1 MKKRRKIP
9 VVLDPDEIKA
19 IKEAPNA
26 RYKSGARDKAIINL
40 VLNTGLRVD
49 EVINLKLENI
59 DLKNKVVTLDHAK
72 NDSFGNVV
80 FNSDEVVRL
89 IRNWLSVRP
98 KSEWLF
104 CTITKKKKIADKGI
118 TKPGGKLSRHNL
130 TGMIKQRAKRAGI
143 TKTIGFHTLR
153 HTYATWLYINS
164 HDIENVRQQLRH
176 KSITSTIIYTQTAW
190 QFEGHKALNGFQ
202 L

>member
-1 MKKRRKIP
+1 MNKNRKLP
-9 VVLDPDEIKA
+9 VVLDPGEIKA

-26 RYKSGARDKAIINL
+26 RYKSGIRDKAIINL

-59 DLKNKVVTLDHAK
+59 DLKNKVVILDHAK
-72 NDSFGNVV
+72 KDSFGNVV
-80 FNSDEVVRL
+80 FNSDEVVKL

-104 CTITKKKKIADKGI
+104 CTITKKKEIAGKGI
-118 TKPGGKLSRHNL
+118 TRPGSKLSRHNL
-130 TGMIKQRAKRAGI
+130 TNMVKKRAKRAGI
-143 TKTIGFHTLR
+143 IKTVGFHTLR

-164 HDIENVRQQLRH
+164 HDIEKVRQQLRH
-176 KSITSTIIYTQTAW
+176 KSINSTTIYTQTAW
-190 QFEGHKALNGFQ
+190 QFEGHEALNGFQ